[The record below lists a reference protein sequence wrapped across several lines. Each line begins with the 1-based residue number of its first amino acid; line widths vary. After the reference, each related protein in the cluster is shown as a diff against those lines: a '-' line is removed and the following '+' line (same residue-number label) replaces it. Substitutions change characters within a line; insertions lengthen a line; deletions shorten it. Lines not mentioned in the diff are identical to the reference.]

1 MPWNDL
7 KTYIHTNSGMVSV
20 SSHMRVLVWDI
31 SQIYLSLV
39 VTRKPVFSPN
49 QADWR
54 PKFQLTRGLEVWT
67 YCLCNQQ
74 SCWSGCVYV
83 QADLCL
89 CWYFGG
95 KKILLYCKIISSG
108 ILNLSEPTLNID
120 VNKPTS
126 CDEYLKMDRN
136 VLFLFTLVCRVMMTN
151 WVFCGMLV

>member
-7 KTYIHTNSGMVSV
+7 KTYIHTNSRMVSV

-31 SQIYLSLV
+31 SQIYLSLA
-39 VTRKPVFSPN
+39 VTKNLSLVLIRQIEDPNFSWLE
-49 QADWR
+49 AW
-54 PKFQLTRGLEVWT
+54 KFGHKKKT

-95 KKILLYCKIISSG
+95 KKSYFIEKIISSG
-108 ILNLSEPTLNID
+108 ILNLSETTLNID
-120 VNKPTS
+120 VKKPTS

-136 VLFLFTLVCRVMMTN
+136 VLFLFS
-151 WVFCGMLV
+151 